1 MQKSEQDMK
10 KQYKDTVTKITTVA
24 AEGKMSK
31 TCVSCGSEID
41 DNAEVCIFC
50 MQVQPKKSKAPKI
63 NPVKKERVLT
73 PEEVEEKVTEQ
84 EEAYPKR
91 KIKKVTEK
99 PAVSVDSKPS
109 VDKAVQ
115 SVRDRGKAEKEKN
128 ERLAELEKQAHFD
141 AITGLQNRT
150 KYEMDLKLISQS
162 EMCAISIDVNYLKKT
177 NDEYG
182 HKYGDLLLQSVAE
195 SMKKVFGEEHCY
207 RTGGDEFACL
217 LEGVREKVMEQ
228 KLQAFYKE
236 MAHKEE
242 ELPEEEK
249 FPISCAIG
257 VAYGDGLHSIK
268 EILELADQ
276 RMYENKREM
285 KAERTDNNTS
295 AESPKQDGEF
305 NPNFDGYYNDVEAA
319 IEEEEKEFSKEQ
331 FGKALGLIVGTIAF
345 IIIFEIII
353 NSIM

>member
-1 MQKSEQDMK
+1 MGKYYGNGGK
-10 KQYKDTVTKITTVA
+10 KV
-24 AEGKMSK
+24 GKVGNEK
-31 TCVSCGSEID
+31 YYINRGENI
-41 DNAEVCIFC
+41 
-50 MQVQPKKSKAPKI
+50 VQTNNKYY
-63 NPVKKERVLT
+63 PVNSTLLKKKEFKEYVL
-73 PEEVEEKVTEQ
+73 
-84 EEAYPKR
+84 
-91 KIKKVTEK
+91 
-99 PAVSVDSKPS
+99 S
-109 VDKAVQ
+109 
-115 SVRDRGKAEKEKN
+115 
-128 ERLAELEKQAHFD
+128 
-141 AITGLQNRT
+141 
-150 KYEMDLKLISQS
+150 
-162 EMCAISIDVNYLKKT
+162 
-177 NDEYG
+177 
-182 HKYGDLLLQSVAE
+182 
-195 SMKKVFGEEHCY
+195 
-207 RTGGDEFACL
+207 L
-217 LEGVREKVMEQ
+217 LEEGIPQIYIV
-228 KLQAFYKE
+228 
-236 MAHKEE
+236 E